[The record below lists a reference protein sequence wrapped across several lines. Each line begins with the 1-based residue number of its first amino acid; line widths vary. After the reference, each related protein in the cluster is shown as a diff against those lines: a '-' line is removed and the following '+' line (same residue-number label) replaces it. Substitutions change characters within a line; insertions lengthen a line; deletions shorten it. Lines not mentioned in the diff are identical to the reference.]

1 MPGLYRIVE
10 HPLDLQEAIRAVSGP
25 DRGAIATFIGT
36 TRDHHGG
43 RPVQS
48 LEYHAYVPMA
58 EAVMRQIGQEIES
71 RFGTQHVAILHRI
84 GRLDIGDPSVIIAV
98 AATHRREALA
108 ACAHAIE
115 RLKETAPIWKK
126 EHYAGSARWI
136 EGPDPHESSS

>member
-115 RLKETAPIWKK
+115 RLKETVPIWKK

>member
-1 MPGLYRIVE
+1 MTYSIDALKKNRVSALLFGGT
-10 HPLDLQEAIRAVSGP
+10 EADRRA
-25 DRGAIATFIGT
+25 
-36 TRDHHGG
+36 
-43 RPVQS
+43 
-48 LEYHAYVPMA
+48 
-58 EAVMRQIGQEIES
+58 
-71 RFGTQHVAILHRI
+71 
-84 GRLDIGDPSVIIAV
+84 IAV